1 VSEATDGVS
10 QKRPATFLRGHRPQL
25 QTTRLSFFR
34 VTSGAIPFCTPVNT
48 IYKIMKTN
56 SRNITIAIICG
67 LLLILS
73 AGFAFA
79 QYEQTN
85 LVGYVASQGARFVDP
100 NLNGWGM
107 DFAPDGSICVANT
120 ATGVATFY
128 NPHSGK
134 PKKLIITIP
143 PGANPRFGP
152 VGSPTGVVYNST
164 HHFVISAHGKSAPAV
179 FIFDT
184 LDGTI
189 SGWNPEVDPTNAIIM
204 VDNSA
209 ETPYPGDYT
218 GLTLGRNSHGKIVL
232 YACDSGDSA
241 TISNNRIDMFDGH
254 FHKIGSFTDANIPF
268 PGNTV
273 FQAENLEGRI
283 FVTFATFTAPFDG
296 IIDIF
301 DTDGNL
307 LTPNHWAI
315 NGFNTGPLVNPWAI
329 VRAPRSFGPFGNAIL
344 IGNVEDGRISAFND
358 HGHFLGQLKDR
369 HGNPIA
375 ITGLWDLV
383 FGQGGK
389 AGKTDELYFAAG
401 PDAEDFAGDG
411 LFGVISP
418 PDED

>member
-1 VSEATDGVS
+1 MKNKISIA
-10 QKRPATFLRGHRPQL
+10 
-25 QTTRLSFFR
+25 LS
-34 VTSGAIPFCTPVNT
+34 VVA
-48 IYKIMKTN
+48 
-56 SRNITIAIICG
+56 G
-67 LLLILS
+67 LLVVW
-73 AGFAFA
+73 AVPAFG

-85 LVGYVASQGARFVDP
+85 LVGYLNSQGARFVDP

-107 DFAPDGSICVANT
+107 DFAPNGDLCVANT

-134 PKKLIITIP
+134 PQKLIITIP
-143 PGANPRFGP
+143 AGANARFGP
-152 VGSPTGVVYNST
+152 VGSPTGVVYNPT
-164 HHFVISAHGKSAPAV
+164 RDFVISAHGRSAPAV

-189 SGWNPEVDPTNAIIM
+189 SGWNPEVDPNNAIIM

-218 GLTLGRNSHGKIVL
+218 GLTLGQDSHGRNVL
-232 YACDSGDSA
+232 YAADSGDGPD
-241 TISNNRIDMFDGH
+241 ISNNRIDMFDGQ
-254 FHKIGSFTDANIPF
+254 FHKIGSFSDPSVVPQY

-273 FQAENLEGRI
+273 FQVENLEGRI

-307 LTPNHWAI
+307 LTPSHWAA
-315 NGFNTGPLVNPWAI
+315 NGFNASPLSNPWAI
-329 VRAPRSFGPFGNAIL
+329 VRAPGNFGQFSHAIL
-344 IGNVEDGRISAFND
+344 IGNVEGGQINAFND
-358 HGHFLGQLKDR
+358 AGQFLGRLSDR
-369 HGNPIA
+369 SGNPIA

-383 FGQGGK
+383 FGQGGRT
-389 AGKTDELYFAAG
+389 GKSNELYFAAG

-411 LFGVISP
+411 LFGYISST
-418 PDED
+418 DR